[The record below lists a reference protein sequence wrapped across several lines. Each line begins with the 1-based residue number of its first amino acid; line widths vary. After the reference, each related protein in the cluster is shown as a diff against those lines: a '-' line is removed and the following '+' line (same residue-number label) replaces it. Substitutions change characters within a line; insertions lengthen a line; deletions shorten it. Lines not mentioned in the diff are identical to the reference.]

1 MLADTRENTIQ
12 SSQEVYRRLQLR
24 SPDEEKLKFETIA
37 LIAVRRDGS
46 LDETKLKDLVRLFRP
61 DRDGSLSMVRILLTM
76 MRDTSR
82 QQTHAFFISNLGRFR
97 QVC

>member
-24 SPDEEKLKFETIA
+24 SPNEEKLKFETIA
-37 LIAVRRDGS
+37 LIAVRRDGT

-61 DRDGSLSMVRILLTM
+61 DRDGSLSMVRILLTV
-76 MRDTSR
+76 MRD
-82 QQTHAFFISNLGRFR
+82 ISSTDSPFLYS
-97 QVC
+97 

>member
-1 MLADTRENTIQ
+1 MILTFMLADTRENTIQ

-37 LIAVRRDGS
+37 LIAVRRDGT

-61 DRDGSLSMVRILLTM
+61 NRDGSLSMVRLLLPII
-76 MRDTSR
+76 RD
-82 QQTHAFFISNLGRFR
+82 ISSTDSHFLSS
-97 QVC
+97 

>member
-1 MLADTRENTIQ
+1 MILTFMLADTRENTIQ

-37 LIAVRRDGS
+37 LIAVRRDGT

-61 DRDGSLSMVRILLTM
+61 DRDGSLSMVRILLIMTQ
-76 MRDTSR
+76 D
-82 QQTHAFFISNLGRFR
+82 ISSTDSPFL
-97 QVC
+97 CS